1 MRRSKTSLL
10 KLPITVMKRT
20 YLFNTV
26 AWNYGKKI
34 GFPVCKKNARA
45 SPIPHHTWM
54 KSGTLVSPP
63 NLYPSWGWQFV
74 GVRLRR
80 ARYFCTSSLP
90 MRPRARLNLTPN
102 LVSPLKDI
110 NRDWVRVCHTP
121 LGERSGAKMAAL
133 TCTQILLA
141 IGMLISGSINT
152 LSKKAQNDCS

>member
-1 MRRSKTSLL
+1 M
-10 KLPITVMKRT
+10 KLFINTVMKRT

-34 GFPVCKKNARA
+34 GFPVCKKSARA

-63 NLYPSWGWQFV
+63 NLYPSWGWQSV

-80 ARYFCTSSLP
+80 ARYFCPSSLP

-102 LVSPLKDI
+102 LLSPLKDI
-110 NRDWVRVCHTP
+110 NRDWVQD
-121 LGERSGAKMAAL
+121 GYKMAAL

>member
-1 MRRSKTSLL
+1 M
-10 KLPITVMKRT
+10 KLFINTVMKRT

-34 GFPVCKKNARA
+34 GFPVCKKSARA

-63 NLYPSWGWQFV
+63 NPYPSWGWQFV

-102 LVSPLKDI
+102 LLSSLKDI

-121 LGERSGAKMAAL
+121 LLNSARGDSGNARGPRWRPWRARRFFWQSECL
-133 TCTQILLA
+133 FLDL
-141 IGMLISGSINT
+141 
-152 LSKKAQNDCS
+152 

>member
-1 MRRSKTSLL
+1 M
-10 KLPITVMKRT
+10 KLFINTVMKRT

-34 GFPVCKKNARA
+34 GFPVCKKSARA

-63 NLYPSWGWQFV
+63 NLYPSWGWQSW

-80 ARYFCTSSLP
+80 ARYFCPSSLP

-102 LVSPLKDI
+102 LLSPLKDI
-110 NRDWVRVCHTP
+110 NRDWVQD
-121 LGERSGAKMAAL
+121 GYKMAAL